1 MLTMHHFYGNRSRT
15 ESIIL
20 VLICISI
27 AQLGWSQS
35 KSELHNSVSNSRRSA
50 IVSAVEDAS
59 PAVVNI
65 STFREVVE
73 LVRGDNFWS
82 PLFDSPF
89 LYWQRKERRGLG
101 SGVIFDRQGYV
112 LTNQHVIEGAETSKV
127 ILSDGHEYEAKI
139 IGEDFLSDLA
149 VLKIDATEL
158 PEIKQGNSDDLM
170 IGEWAIAIGHPFA
183 LAVGNPKP
191 TVTIGVISATDR
203 VLKTENRLYHN
214 LIQTDASINPGN
226 SGGPLVNLYGELIG
240 INTAI
245 YSTSGGSQGI
255 GFAIPVN
262 VANQI
267 VGHLVAYGSVIPP
280 YLGISVQSL
289 TEELAEDLGL
299 EGSIGVLVSAVDE
312 GSPAEEAGL
321 KRGDVIEA
329 INQQLILNEEERY
342 LSITRLLNKD
352 QAVTFQTFRK
362 GKRENL
368 RLKIRELQWKYTMP
382 GWGITVEQL
391 DRKTGRK
398 YRQRGVVVSKIN
410 RRSTLAKLGLR
421 RGDLIYQISSRISN
435 STIRSV
441 EDFKLVTNELRQDQ
455 RIALYFERDGKELI
469 LRDLIIQR

>member
-15 ESIIL
+15 DSIIL

-35 KSELHNSVSNSRRSA
+35 KSDLHNSVSNSRRSA

-89 LYWQRKERRGLG
+89 LYWQRKPRRGLG

-262 VANQI
+262 VAKQI

>member
-1 MLTMHHFYGNRSRT
+1 MFTMHHVYGNRFRT
-15 ESIIL
+15 KSVLI

-27 AQLGWSQS
+27 AELGWSQS
-35 KSELHNSVSNSRRSA
+35 KSELHNSVSISRRSA

-65 STFREVVE
+65 STVREVVE
-73 LVRGDNFWS
+73 LVREDNFWS

-89 LYWQRKERRGLG
+89 LYWQRKPRRGLG

-112 LTNQHVIEGAETSKV
+112 LTNQHVIEGAESTKV

-139 IGEDFLSDLA
+139 VGEDFLSDLA
-149 VLKIDATEL
+149 VLEIDASEL
-158 PEIKQGNSDDLM
+158 HEIKQGNSDDLM

-183 LAVGNPKP
+183 SAVGNSKP
-191 TVTIGVISATDR
+191 TVTIGVVSATDR
-203 VLKTENRLYHN
+203 VLKTEDRLYHN

-262 VANQI
+262 VARQI
-267 VGHLVAYGSVIPP
+267 VNHLVAYGSVVPP
-280 YLGISVQSL
+280 YLGINVQSL
-289 TEELAEDLGL
+289 TEELAEDLRL

-329 INQQLILNEEERY
+329 INQQPILNSEETFR
-342 LSITRLLNKD
+342 SITRLLNKD
-352 QAVTFQTFRK
+352 QTVTFQVFRR

-368 RLKIRELQWKYTMP
+368 SLTIRELQWRYTMP

-391 DRKTGRK
+391 NLKTGRK
-398 YRQRGVVVSKIN
+398 YRLRGVVVTKIS

-421 RGDLIYQISSRISN
+421 RADLIYRISN
-435 STIRSV
+435 DRIRSV
-441 EDFKLVTNELRQDQ
+441 EDFRLKTNELRQNQ
-455 RIALYFERDGKELI
+455 VIELYFERDGKRQALH
-469 LRDLIIQR
+469 DLIIQR

>member
-15 ESIIL
+15 DSIIL

-35 KSELHNSVSNSRRSA
+35 KSDLHNSVSNSRRSA

-73 LVRGDNFWS
+73 LVRRDNFWS

-262 VANQI
+262 VAKQI

-469 LRDLIIQR
+469 LRDLIFQR

>member
-1 MLTMHHFYGNRSRT
+1 MHHFYGNRSRT
-15 ESIIL
+15 DSIIL

-262 VANQI
+262 VAKQI

>member
-1 MLTMHHFYGNRSRT
+1 MHHFYGNRSRT

-35 KSELHNSVSNSRRSA
+35 KSDLHNSVSNSRRSA

-352 QAVTFQTFRK
+352 QAVTFQAFRK

-435 STIRSV
+435 STITSV

>member
-1 MLTMHHFYGNRSRT
+1 
-15 ESIIL
+15 
-20 VLICISI
+20 
-27 AQLGWSQS
+27 
-35 KSELHNSVSNSRRSA
+35 
-50 IVSAVEDAS
+50 
-59 PAVVNI
+59 
-65 STFREVVE
+65 VVE

-262 VANQI
+262 VAKQI

-352 QAVTFQTFRK
+352 QAVTFQTLRK

>member
-1 MLTMHHFYGNRSRT
+1 MHHFYGNRSRT

-89 LYWQRKERRGLG
+89 LYWQRKPRRGLG

-262 VANQI
+262 VAKQI